1 MLFRSSV
8 LSGETSVAFNN
19 PFSSLPHIKA
29 GRLRMVAVTTAER
42 WPLLPEVPTIAE
54 SGVPGYEILIW
65 NGLVVHAAT
74 PKPVVERLNREL
86 ARVLAQ
92 PALGELLATD
102 GSRVYAET
110 PAQFGAFLKN
120 EIAKWQRVVREAGI
134 TAG

>member
-1 MLFRSSV
+1 MQALFAEV
-8 LSGETSVAFNN
+8 YAQ
-19 PFSSLPHIKA
+19 PIDASLIP
-29 GRLRMVAVTTAER
+29 RR
-42 WPLLPEVPTIAE
+42 IAE
-54 SGVPGYEILIW
+54 MHAAGAPAIV
-65 NGLVVHAAT
+65 AAT
-74 PKPVVERLNREL
+74 PQAIVARLNREL